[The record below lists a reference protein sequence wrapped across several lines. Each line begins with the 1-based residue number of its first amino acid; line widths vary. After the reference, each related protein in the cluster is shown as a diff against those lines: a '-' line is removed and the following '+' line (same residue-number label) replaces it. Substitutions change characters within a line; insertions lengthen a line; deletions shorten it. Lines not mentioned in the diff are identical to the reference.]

1 MKPLRIWLLAVSVA
15 VLTAPAQAQ
24 SPVDL
29 LAKQVSAA
37 CPQFVGRLTAN
48 PNLAATSSARPISDS
63 AVCSCAESRIAADPR
78 LRDSL
83 SGDQQALKAKLQGPS
98 VKSYVL
104 LRMTESMLSCLA
116 TEFDAS
122 ANAVVLPQ

>member
-1 MKPLRIWLLAVSVA
+1 MNSFRIWLLAISVA
-15 VLTAPAQAQ
+15 VLAVPARAQ

-48 PNLAATSSARPISDS
+48 PSLAATSSTRPISDS

-83 SGDQQALKAKLQGPS
+83 SADQQALKSKLQNAS

-116 TEFDAS
+116 SEFDAS